1 MKLGKGKAALAL
13 LALLSAA
20 YWAATHLNSNWARA
34 VGEPVDAFNG
44 VAVYYNGGV
53 QNVEGRNLAPD
64 GYNLG
69 LRYQCVE
76 FVKRYY
82 HQRFGHKMP
91 QDKGHAGTSSCP
103 GWTMAR
109 SIPSAA
115 CCNTAMA
122 TATRRG
128 KYLIV
133 FAPWVFNR
141 YGHVAIVSRIGPD
154 FIEIIQQNP
163 GPFGDARE
171 RLPLL
176 MEHGVP
182 RVGHQQVLGWLR
194 RAPEASAPAE
204 AIPPANGVERRAYFS
219 FQLVT
224 FCTAASAFSDRSRPC
239 SARCSIA

>member
-1 MKLGKGKAALAL
+1 MRLSKGKAALAL
-13 LALLSAA
+13 LALLGGA
-20 YWAATHLNSNWARA
+20 YWAATHLNSNWGRV

-82 HQRFGHKMP
+82 YQRFGHKMP
-91 QDKGHAGTSSCP
+91 QDKGHARDFFQSGLDNGALNP
-103 GWTMAR
+103 E
-109 SIPSAA
+109 
-115 CCNTAMA
+115 
-122 TATRRG
+122 RG
-128 KYLIV
+128 LLQYRNGGGDAPRAEDLIV
-133 FAPWVFNR
+133 FAPWTFNR

-163 GPFGDARE
+163 GPFGEARE

-176 MEHGVP
+176 MEQGVP
-182 RVGHQQVLGWLR
+182 RVDHPRALGWLR
-194 RAPEASAPAE
+194 RAPQASAPAGE
-204 AIPPANGVERRAYFS
+204 GLEPAGKA
-219 FQLVT
+219 
-224 FCTAASAFSDRSRPC
+224 
-239 SARCSIA
+239 

>member
-128 KYLIV
+128 
-133 FAPWVFNR
+133 R
-141 YGHVAIVSRIGPD
+141 GPD
-154 FIEIIQQNP
+154 RVRALGFQPLWSCRHRQPDRAGFHRDHSAEP
-163 GPFGDARE
+163 RPVRRCPRAVA
-171 RLPLL
+171 LL

-182 RVGHQQVLGWLR
+182 RVGHQRVLGWLR

-204 AIPPANGVERRAYFS
+204 AIPPAEGLSGELIS
-219 FQLVT
+219 
-224 FCTAASAFSDRSRPC
+224 ASSW
-239 SARCSIA
+239 

>member
-91 QDKGHAGTSSCP
+91 QDKGHARDFFLPRLDNGALNP
-103 GWTMAR
+103 E
-109 SIPSAA
+109 
-115 CCNTAMA
+115 
-122 TATRRG
+122 RG
-128 KYLIV
+128 LLQYRNGDGDAPREEDLIV

-176 MEHGVP
+176 MEQGVP
-182 RVGHQQVLGWLR
+182 RVGHQRVLGWLR

-204 AIPPANGVERRAYFS
+204 AIPPADQG
-219 FQLVT
+219 
-224 FCTAASAFSDRSRPC
+224 
-239 SARCSIA
+239 